1 VKPRAGKTLS
11 RERTR
16 RDVRRLIKKIFAEGN
31 VRRRAI
37 TPEWRCVAC
46 SRDVLV
52 KRERD
57 FLLLAK
63 RERVDKCVCVSKI
76 FFTT

>member
-1 VKPRAGKTLS
+1 MKPRAGKTLS

-37 TPEWRCVAC
+37 TPEWRCVAR

-52 KRERD
+52 KRERE
-57 FLLLAK
+57 LIS
-63 RERVDKCVCVSKI
+63 VCVIKI

>member
-16 RDVRRLIKKIFAEGN
+16 RDVRRLIKKIFA
-31 VRRRAI
+31 
-37 TPEWRCVAC
+37 PEWRCVAR

-57 FLLLAK
+57 FLLAK
-63 RERVDKCVCVSKI
+63 RERVDKCVCY
-76 FFTT
+76 